1 MNLVKL
7 LHPGKIM
14 GKWSDKTVIGLTGNI
29 GSGKSVVRKM
39 LEQLGAYGID
49 ADALAHRA
57 MLPGSPGYGPV
68 VKNFGTW
75 ILSEDRT
82 INRSRLASI
91 VFNDPDALHELEQ
104 IIHPLVVNAVDVLIR
119 HAAQPVIVLEA
130 IKLIESGLAAE
141 CNSLWVTEVTPDV
154 QIKRLVTKRG
164 LRVSEARMR
173 IKAQP
178 PQADK
183 VNAADVVI
191 NNSGTFTETFQQ
203 VVKAW
208 RKTVPPALLGT
219 RYLPTL
225 PSNKAAGSNLLVI
238 RAKPAYAGLIAD
250 LLNRFKTDGS
260 NTTAEMVMAEF
271 SEKAFLLLMSDQ
283 KAVGYLGWK
292 VENLVA
298 CTTDIGID
306 STIPTG
312 QAMEA
317 LLAEMEKA
325 SRDLQCEV
333 SLIKPTRVLAED
345 HRLWERLGYQRRSP
359 GSLSFPAWKE
369 AAQEC
374 SGAEDKVFFK
384 QLRLDQVLRP
394 I

>member
-1 MNLVKL
+1 
-7 LHPGKIM
+7 M
-14 GKWSDKTVIGLTGNI
+14 GKWSGKLVIGLTGNI

-57 MLPGSPGYGPV
+57 MLPGSPGFYPV
-68 VKNFGTW
+68 VKKFGSW
-75 ILSEDRT
+75 ILSEDGT
-82 INRSRLASI
+82 INRSRLANI
-91 VFNDPDALHELEQ
+91 VFSDPAALQELEQ
-104 IIHPLVVNAVDVLIR
+104 IIHPLVVEAVNVLVR
-119 HAAQPVIVLEA
+119 HASQPVIVIEA
-130 IKLIESGLAAE
+130 IKLIESGMAAE

-164 LRVSEARMR
+164 MRVSEARMR

-178 PQADK
+178 SQADK

-208 RKTVPPALLGT
+208 RKTVPPELLGT

-225 PSNKAAGSNLLVI
+225 PGKKAGASDLLVI
-238 RAKPAYAGLIAD
+238 RAKPAYASLIAD
-250 LLNRFKTDGS
+250 LFNRFKGDDAT
-260 NTTAEMVMAEF
+260 TTAEMVMAEF

-283 KAVGYLGWK
+283 KVVGFLGWK

-298 CTTDIGID
+298 CTTDIGLD

-333 SLIKPTRVLAED
+333 SLVKPTGVLAED
-345 HRLWERLGYQRRSP
+345 HRLWEKLGYQRRSP
-359 GSLSFPAWKE
+359 GSLAFAAWKE

-374 SGAEDKVFFK
+374 SGSENMVFFK
-384 QLRLDQVLRP
+384 QLRMDQVLRP

>member
-1 MNLVKL
+1 
-7 LHPGKIM
+7 M
-14 GKWSDKTVIGLTGNI
+14 GSWSDKIVIGLTGNI

-57 MLPGSPGYGPV
+57 MLPGSPGYDPV
-68 VKNFGTW
+68 VKKFGTW
-75 ILSEDRT
+75 ILSEDGT
-82 INRSRLASI
+82 IHRSRLAGI
-91 VFNDPDALHELEQ
+91 VFNDMDALRELEQ

-119 HAAQPVIVLEA
+119 HASQPVIVIEA
-130 IKLIESGLAAE
+130 IKLIESGMAAE

-164 LRVSEARMR
+164 MRVSEARMR

-183 VNAADVVI
+183 VNSADVVI
-191 NNSGTFTETFQQ
+191 NNSGTFTETYHQ

-208 RKTVPPALLGT
+208 KKTVPPALLGT
-219 RYLPTL
+219 RHLPTL
-225 PSNKAAGSNLLVI
+225 PGNKTAASDLLVI
-238 RAKPAYAGLIAD
+238 RAKPAYAGMIAD
-250 LLNRFKTDGS
+250 LFNRFKGDGGT
-260 NTTAEMVMAEF
+260 TTAEMVMAEF

-298 CTTDIGID
+298 CTTDIGLD

-312 QAMEA
+312 QAIEA
-317 LLAEMEKA
+317 LLTEMEKA
-325 SRDLQCEV
+325 SRYLQCEA
-333 SLIKPTRVLAED
+333 SLIKPAGVLAED
-345 HRLWERLGYQRRSP
+345 HRLWEKLGYQRRSP
-359 GSLSFPAWKE
+359 GSLAFPAWKE

-374 SGAEDKVFFK
+374 SGSENKVLFK
-384 QLRLDQVLRP
+384 QLRMDQVLRP